1 MKDFQTQSVLKA
13 KIVVFLPVLFNPNIK
28 FNDKARSKLHIRD
41 VPYALNIAKIQSRC
55 LRWSYIFFLG
65 QVATGLYSLGMDIL
79 FQLASISVAMTT
91 FFLKHH
97 IGELARQKAGI
108 HNQ

>member
-41 VPYALNIAKIQSRC
+41 VPYALNIAKIQRFFGDGHFVSVGEHFGRDDDLLPKTSYRGTCSTKSRN
-55 LRWSYIFFLG
+55 
-65 QVATGLYSLGMDIL
+65 T
-79 FQLASISVAMTT
+79 
-91 FFLKHH
+91 
-97 IGELARQKAGI
+97 
-108 HNQ
+108 